1 MARLRTAFY
10 GMLMLLVAAVYV
22 QARDSNKVFH
32 TTLDHGLTVLIEENH
47 ANPIVSVQVFV
58 RTGSIHEQEYLGS
71 GISHFFE
78 HIISGGTT
86 SNRTEEESRAL
97 LETIGNKTNAYTTT
111 DHTAYYIHTTSD
123 HWTTALDLLADWM
136 LNSEITE
143 TEFLREKGVVQ
154 REIEQ
159 GLDNP
164 RRQLFQ
170 LARETR
176 FKVHPARYPVI
187 GYKELVQQVSRD
199 DLLTYYRRMYAP
211 NNMILV
217 VVGDVDTQDALARI
231 RTAFGSGERRHL
243 PALSL
248 PPEPPQVGKRTAVK
262 EMDITQAHMNLAFR
276 TVSLTHPDL
285 YPLDVL
291 SYILSNGDS
300 SRLVKRLKHEQQLVY
315 QIRSGSFTPS
325 YAPGSLSVWATLEP
339 KQLEAAEAAILKKLY
354 RLRDELVSPEEL
366 AKAKK
371 QKIAGHIFER
381 QSVQDRARGIVIDML
396 STHDPNFGD
405 TYVDNIQKVT
415 AESIREAARRYFREE
430 SLSLTVVRPKR
441 KPAEASADPVAAATN
456 AMQKRQLSNGLT
468 LLLQRNPALPI
479 VDIQAYF
486 MGGVRVETPETN
498 GLTRFM
504 AHLLLKGTPYRSA
517 NDIAAA
523 FDAMGGSIEANSGN
537 NSFFVRAACLT
548 EDLPQA
554 LDIFAD
560 VIMRPT
566 FPQAEVDKTRRLM
579 IAALKRQ
586 QDDWRAE
593 LRNVFHTTH
602 FTSSPYRL
610 RPAGDAAALEQ
621 LKRADVAAFHQRYA
635 VPNNMVLAIVGDID
649 VERTAALVERAF
661 TGFQPREVTFPDI
674 AVDPAPTQTRREVK
688 QTRKQVAAIQVGF
701 AGTTIDNA
709 EDRYALHILD
719 AVMSGIGFPGGW
731 LHTELRGKQL
741 VYVVHA
747 FNWLGLEPGYFAIM
761 AATQPQQA
769 QRVVDLIL
777 KNVDKAKAGDMS
789 DAELERAKQ
798 LAVISTQLD
807 EQTNEQRSGAAALDE
822 LYGLGFN
829 FRMQAAEH
837 LAKVTKADVQ
847 RVANAYLKHPTIVIT
862 TPTP

>member
-1 MARLRTAFY
+1 MARLRTVLY
-10 GMLMLLVAAVYV
+10 GMLMLLVTTVHIRA
-22 QARDSNKVFH
+22 DVFH
-32 TTLDHGLTVLIEENH
+32 TTLDHGLTVLIEEHH

-86 SNRTEEESRAL
+86 SNRTEEESRRI
-97 LETIGNKTNAYTTT
+97 LETIGNNSNAYTTT

-164 RRQLFQ
+164 QRRLFQ

-176 FKVHPARYPVI
+176 YKVHPARYPVI
-187 GYKELVQQVSRD
+187 GYPELVQKVSRD

-217 VVGDVDTQDALARI
+217 VVGDVDTHDALAQI
-231 RTAFGSGERRHL
+231 RKAFGTGERRHL

-248 PPEPPQVGKRTAVK
+248 PQEPPQVGVRTAAA
-262 EMDITQAHMNLAFR
+262 EMDITQAHMSLAFR
-276 TVSLTHPDL
+276 TIPLIHPDL

-291 SYILSNGDS
+291 SYILSNGES
-300 SRLVKRLKHEQQLVY
+300 SRLAKRLKHEQQLVY
-315 QIRSGSFTPS
+315 RIRSGSFTPH

-339 KQLEAAEAAILKKLY
+339 TALEAAETAILKELY
-354 RLRDELVSPEEL
+354 RLRDELVSPAEL
-366 AKAKK
+366 ARAKK
-371 QKIAGHIFER
+371 QKISEHIFGR
-381 QSVQDRARGIVIDML
+381 QSVQGRARSIGIDML

-405 TYVDNIQKVT
+405 TYVEHIQKVT
-415 AESIREAARRYFREE
+415 AESIREVARRYFREDAR
-430 SLSLTVVRPKR
+430 SLVIVRPKR
-441 KPAEASADPVAAATN
+441 KSGEALASRTATETN
-456 AMQKRQLSNGLT
+456 AMQKRVLSNGLT
-468 LLLQRNPALPI
+468 LLLERNPALPI
-479 VDIQAYF
+479 VDLQAYF

-537 NSFFVRAACLT
+537 NSFFVKAACLA
-548 EDLPQA
+548 EDLQQA

-560 VIMRPT
+560 VILRPT
-566 FPQAEVDKTRRLM
+566 FPQTEVDKTRRLM
-579 IAALKRQ
+579 IAALQRQ
-586 QDDWRAE
+586 QDDWQAE
-593 LRNVFHTTH
+593 LRNFFHATH
-602 FTSSPYRL
+602 FTTSPYRL
-610 RPAGDAAALEQ
+610 RPAGRATALKQ
-621 LKRADVAAFHQRYA
+621 LNRTDVAAFHQRYVA
-635 VPNNMVLAIVGDID
+635 PNNMVLAIVGDID
-649 VERTAALVERAF
+649 VDRTAALVERAF
-661 TGFQPREVTFPDI
+661 TGFQPHDVTFPGI

-701 AGTTIDNA
+701 AGTRIDNVK
-709 EDRYALHILD
+709 DRYALHILD

-731 LHTELRGKQL
+731 LHQELRGKQL

-747 FNWLGLEPGYFAIM
+747 FNWLGLEPGYFAIT
-761 AATQPQQA
+761 AATQPHQA
-769 QRVVDLIL
+769 QQVVDLIL
-777 KNVDKAKAGDMS
+777 KNVDKAKAGDINE
-789 DAELERAKQ
+789 AELERAKQ
-798 LAVISTQLD
+798 LAVISIQLN
-807 EQTNEQRSGAAALDE
+807 EQTNDQRASAAALDE
-822 LYGLGFN
+822 LYGLGID
-829 FRMQAAEH
+829 FRAQEAEQ
-837 LAKVTKADVQ
+837 LANVTKADVQ
-847 RVANAYLKHPTIVIT
+847 RVANAYLNHPTIVIT
-862 TPTP
+862 TPPTP